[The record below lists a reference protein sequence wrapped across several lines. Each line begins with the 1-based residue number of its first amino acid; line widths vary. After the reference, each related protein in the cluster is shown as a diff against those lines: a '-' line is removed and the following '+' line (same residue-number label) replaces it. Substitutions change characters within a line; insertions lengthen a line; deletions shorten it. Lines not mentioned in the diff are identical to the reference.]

1 MKPMLASP
9 APALEELR
17 YPVYA
22 SPKYD
27 GIRALV
33 VSGVLVSRN
42 LKPIPNPAVQARFG
56 RAEYEGF
63 DGELI
68 CGDPTAPDV
77 FRATTSAVMSH
88 EGHETAPVKFYV
100 FDNWQRTCANFGQG
114 AYAMTAR
121 LARLVSAPHAKSGLV
136 RVPITLCNNPAEV
149 TTQQELALNAGYEG
163 IMLNSPDGAY
173 KFGRSTAKEG
183 ALLKLKVF
191 EDAEAVVIGVEEQ
204 MRNDNVATTDALGR
218 TKRTTHK
225 ANKHGKGTLGALRV
239 RGINGVYKGVEF
251 SIGSGLDDPTRQL
264 LWTKATQAQP
274 QHSPVGKI
282 VKYKY
287 FPSGTKD
294 APRFPV
300 FLGFRDK
307 RDMS

>member
-9 APALEELR
+9 APALEKVR
-17 YPVYA
+17 YPVYT

-33 VSGVLVSRN
+33 VNGVLVSRN
-42 LKPIPNPAVQARFG
+42 LKPIPNRAVQERFG
-56 RAEYEGF
+56 RPEYEGF

-77 FRATTSAVMSH
+77 FSKTTSAVMSR
-88 EGHETAPVKFYV
+88 EEHETAYVKFYV
-100 FDNWQRTCANFGQG
+100 FDEWRRDFTPFYMSAVTLTN
-114 AYAMTAR
+114 R
-121 LARLVSAPHAKSGLV
+121 LARYISASGTKSGLV
-136 RVPITLCNNPAEV
+136 RVPITVCNNPAEV
-149 TTQQELALNAGYEG
+149 TEQQEIALNAGYEG
-163 IMLNSPDGAY
+163 IMLNDPDGAY

-191 EDAEAVVIGVEEQ
+191 EDAEAVVVGVEEQ

-225 ANKHGKGTLGALRV
+225 ANKHGKDTLGALLV
-239 RGINGVYKGVEF
+239 RGLNGRYEGAEF
-251 SIGSGLDDPTRQL
+251 SIGSGLDDALRAE
-264 LWTKATQAQP
+264 LWRAGSA
-274 QHSPVGKI
+274 VFGRI

-300 FLGFRDK
+300 FISFRDK